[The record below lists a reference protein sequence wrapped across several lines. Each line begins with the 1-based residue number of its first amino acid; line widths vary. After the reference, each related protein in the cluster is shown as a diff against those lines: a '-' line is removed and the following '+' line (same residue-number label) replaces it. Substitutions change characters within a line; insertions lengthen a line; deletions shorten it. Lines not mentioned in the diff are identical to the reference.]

1 MTQWLKEID
10 PAMEKEVLDKDKEEY
25 PFILSSGRHF
35 DYNANTQMR
44 NPEWNKGK
52 SACTLI
58 MHPVDAEKYQL
69 RDRQMVKVI
78 TEAGEEVIELE
89 IDPTTR
95 EGYTMIPHGFG
106 LVYQGEKY
114 GVNANRLAKN
124 THRDK
129 IAGTP
134 LHRYIPCRVEAIV

>member
-1 MTQWLKEID
+1 
-10 PAMEKEVLDKDKEEY
+10 
-25 PFILSSGRHF
+25 
-35 DYNANTQMR
+35 
-44 NPEWNKGK
+44 
-52 SACTLI
+52 

-106 LVYQGEKY
+106 LVYQGEIY

-134 LHRYIPCRVEAIV
+134 LHRYIP